1 MNDVSRQPESDVAA
15 LIGAPVRHE
24 SAHLHVSGAALYADD
39 ISLPADTLH
48 AAFGI
53 SPIAHG
59 RIVEL
64 DLADVAAAPGVVAV
78 ATCADVTGE
87 NNYGGILHDDPIFA
101 DGLVQYA
108 GQPLFAVAATSR
120 GAARRAALRARVR
133 FEELPAILDLREA
146 LAANSFV
153 VADKRVARGDPDAAL
168 ARASH
173 RLKGSVTI
181 GGQDHFY
188 LEGQIA
194 IALPQEDDTL
204 LVHCS
209 TQHPTEVQNIVAHA
223 LGLSAHAVCVQCRRM
238 GGGFGGKESQPA
250 LIAAA
255 AAVLAQKTKR
265 PVKLRLDR
273 DADMLATGKRHHF
286 LGDYEAGFDDDG
298 RVLALKVML
307 AAGCGCSA
315 DLSPPVVDRAICHVD
330 NAYFLE
336 HVEIVAH
343 LCKTNTVSNTAFRG
357 FGGPQGMLVM
367 ERIVDD
373 IARTLGLDPL
383 DVRRRNYYGIGT
395 RDTTPY
401 GQRVEDNILDTITD
415 QLLASSGY
423 RARRDAIRDW
433 NAGSLI
439 VKRGIALTPV
449 KFGISFNAAHFNQA
463 GALVHIYTDGTVL
476 LNHGGT
482 EMGQGLYTKVAQVV
496 ANEFGLPLASIR
508 TSATDTAKVPNT
520 SATAASSGADL
531 NGKAAQAAARVLRER
546 LVAHACTKHGVT
558 ADEVAFENGH
568 VQVGTKRMTFREL
581 VGSAYFA
588 RVSLSSTGFYSTP
601 KIHWDRSRFNGRP
614 FFYFAYG
621 AAVSEVA
628 VDTLSGET
636 KLLRVD
642 ILHDVGTSL
651 NTAIDMGQI
660 EGGFLQGVGWLTS
673 EELHW
678 NARGEL
684 QTHAPSTYKIPSARD
699 WPVDA
704 RIRILEHEPN
714 REDTIHRSKAVGEPP
729 LMLCISTFLAIRDAI
744 AACSPDARELPDLH
758 APATP
763 EAVLKAI
770 DRLDFRALPVP
781 EPPRNRRSTDR
792 SPTDSKT
799 RA

>member
-1 MNDVSRQPESDVAA
+1 MNDLAGRTKPIV
-15 LIGAPVRHE
+15 GAPVRHE
-24 SAHLHVSGAALYADD
+24 SAHLHVTGSALYADD
-39 ISLPADTLH
+39 IPLPADTLH

-59 RIVEL
+59 RILAL
-64 DLADVAAAPGVVAV
+64 DLSAVVAAPGIVAV
-78 ATCADVTGE
+78 ATSADVPGE

-101 DGLVQYA
+101 EHLVQYA

-120 GAARRAALRARVR
+120 GAARRAAMLARTR
-133 FEELPAILDLREA
+133 FDELPALLDIRSA
-146 LAANSFV
+146 LAANSFIV
-153 VADKRVARGDPDAAL
+153 PDKRLARGDAQAAL
-168 ARASH
+168 QAAPH
-173 RLKGSVTI
+173 RLGGSVTI

-188 LEGQIA
+188 LEGQVA
-194 IALPQEDDTL
+194 VALPQEDDTL
-204 LVHCS
+204 LVLCS

-223 LGLSAHAVCVQCRRM
+223 LGLRAHAVTVQCRRM
-238 GGGFGGKESQPA
+238 GGAFGGKESQPA

-255 AAVLAQKTKR
+255 AAVLARKTRR

-273 DADMLATGKRHHF
+273 DADMLITGKRHHF
-286 LGDYEAGFDDDG
+286 VADYEAGFDGDG
-298 RVLALKVML
+298 RLLGLKVML
-307 AAGCGCSA
+307 AAGCGYSA

-343 LCKTNTVSNTAFRG
+343 LCKTHTVSNTAFRG
-357 FGGPQGMLVM
+357 FGGPQGMLVI
-367 ERIVDD
+367 ERILDD

-395 RDTTPY
+395 RDMTPY
-401 GQRVEDNILDTITD
+401 GQRVEDNILDPITD
-415 QLLASSGY
+415 QLEASSRY
-423 RARRDAIRDW
+423 RARREALAAWNRD
-433 NAGSLI
+433 SPI

-449 KFGISFNAAHFNQA
+449 KFGISFNAAHYNQA

-496 ANEFGLPLASIR
+496 ANEFGLPLSAVR
-508 TSATDTAKVPNT
+508 TAATDTSKVPNT

-531 NGKAAQAAARVLRER
+531 NGKAAQAAARTLRDR
-546 LVAHACTKHGVT
+546 LVAHACAKHEVSP
-558 ADEVAFENGH
+558 ADIVFADGH
-568 VQVGTKRMTFREL
+568 VRIGTRRVTFRDL
-581 VGSAYFA
+581 VGDAYLA
-588 RVSLSSTGFYSTP
+588 RVSLSSTGFYATP

-636 KLLRVD
+636 RLLRID

-651 NTAIDMGQI
+651 NPAVDIGQI

-678 NARGEL
+678 NDKGQL
-684 QTHAPSTYKIPSARD
+684 QTHAPSTYKIPSVRD
-699 WPVDA
+699 WPLQA
-704 RIRILEHEPN
+704 NIHILEHEPN

-729 LMLCISTFLAIRDAI
+729 LMLCISAFLAIRDAI
-744 AACSPDARELPDLH
+744 AACGPAGCLPDLA

-763 EAVLKAI
+763 EAILRAI
-770 DRLDFRALPVP
+770 DALLFS
-781 EPPRNRRSTDR
+781 PREKVARS
-792 SPTDSKT
+792 
-799 RA
+799 AG